1 MEERLQKFLAEAGI
15 ASRRKSEELI
25 AAGRVQVNGQV
36 VRELGVKIDPAKDKV
51 LFDNKPV
58 KAQETKKVYIMLHK
72 PEGYVTTAK
81 EQFGR
86 PAVLDLVQGVKER
99 IFPVGRLD
107 YDTSGLLLLT
117 NDGDLTYKLTHPK
130 HDVDKTYIAK
140 LYGVPDEG
148 ALQKFRRGVVIDG
161 RKTRPAKIQIL
172 EKEKDMRFCTAEI
185 IIHEG
190 KNRQV
195 RKMCEAI
202 KHPVAQL
209 KRVAAKIQILEK
221 EKDMRFCT
229 AEIIIHEGKNR
240 QVRKM
245 CEAIKHPVAQL
256 KRVATGELTLGD
268 LPKGKYRYLTEREI
282 KYLKKL

>member
-1 MEERLQKFLAEAGI
+1 MEVRLQKYLADAGV
-15 ASRRKSEELI
+15 ASRRKAEELI
-25 AAGRVQVNGQV
+25 AQGKVKVNGKMV
-36 VRELGVKIDPAKDKV
+36 TEMGLKIDPAKDEVTYLDK
-51 LFDNKPV
+51 KIS
-58 KAQETKKVYIMLHK
+58 TKDTKMVYIMLYK

-86 PAVLDLVQGVKER
+86 PAVVDLIKGVNER

-140 LYGVPDEG
+140 LYGIPDEG

-161 RKTRPAKIQIL
+161 KRTKPAKIQIID
-172 EKEKDMRFCTAEI
+172 KDKDGRFCTAEI

-190 KNRQV
+190 R
-195 RKMCEAI
+195 
-202 KHPVAQL
+202 
-209 KRVAAKIQILEK
+209 
-221 EKDMRFCT
+221 
-229 AEIIIHEGKNR
+229 NR

-256 KRVATGELTLGD
+256 KRVATGDLKLGD
-268 LPKGKYRYLTEREI
+268 LPKGKYRHLTEKEV

>member
-1 MEERLQKFLAEAGI
+1 MEVRLQKYLADAGV
-15 ASRRKSEELI
+15 ASRRKAEELI
-25 AAGRVQVNGQV
+25 AQGKVKVNGKV
-36 VRELGVKIDPAKDKV
+36 VTEMGMKIDPKKDEVTYLDKKIS
-51 LFDNKPV
+51 LKD
-58 KAQETKKVYIMLHK
+58 TKLVYIMLHK

-86 PAVLDLVQGVKER
+86 PAVVDLIKGVNER

-140 LYGVPDEG
+140 LYGIPDEG

-161 RKTRPAKIQIL
+161 KRTKPAKIQII
-172 EKEKDMRFCTAEI
+172 EKDKDGRFCVAEI

-190 KNRQV
+190 R
-195 RKMCEAI
+195 
-202 KHPVAQL
+202 
-209 KRVAAKIQILEK
+209 
-221 EKDMRFCT
+221 
-229 AEIIIHEGKNR
+229 NR

-256 KRVATGELTLGD
+256 KRVATGDLKMGD
-268 LPKGKYRYLTEREI
+268 LPKGKFRHLTEKEV

>member
-1 MEERLQKFLAEAGI
+1 MEERLQKFLAEAGV
-15 ASRRKSEELI
+15 ASRRKAEELI
-25 AAGRVQVNGQV
+25 AAGKIKVNGKV
-36 VRELGVKIDPAKDKV
+36 VTELGTKIDPKKDEV
-51 LFDNKPV
+51 LYLDKEV
-58 KAQETKKVYIMLHK
+58 STKEVELVYIMLHK

-86 PAVLDLVQGVKER
+86 PGVMDLIRDVKAR

-140 LYGVPDEG
+140 LYGTPDDMD
-148 ALQKFRRGVVIDG
+148 LQKFRRGVVIDG
-161 RKTRPAKIQIL
+161 KQTKPAKMQIL
-172 EKEKDMRFCTAEI
+172 EKGERQSTVEI

-190 KNRQV
+190 R
-195 RKMCEAI
+195 
-202 KHPVAQL
+202 
-209 KRVAAKIQILEK
+209 
-221 EKDMRFCT
+221 
-229 AEIIIHEGKNR
+229 NR

-256 KRVATGELTLGD
+256 KRVATGDLTMGD
-268 LPKGKYRYLTEREI
+268 LPKGKYRHLTQKEV
-282 KYLKKL
+282 KYLKSL

>member
-1 MEERLQKFLAEAGI
+1 MEVRLQKYLADAGV
-15 ASRRKSEELI
+15 ASRRKAEELI
-25 AAGRVQVNGQV
+25 AQGKVKVNGKV
-36 VRELGVKIDPAKDKV
+36 VTEMGCKVDPKKDEVTYLDQKIDTK
-51 LFDNKPV
+51 
-58 KAQETKKVYIMLHK
+58 ETTMVYIMLHK
-72 PEGYVTTAK
+72 PVGYVTTAK

-86 PAVLDLVQGVKER
+86 PAVVDLVKGVKAR

-140 LYGVPDEG
+140 LYGIPDAG
-148 ALQKFRRGVVIDG
+148 ALQKFRRGVTIDG
-161 RKTRPAKIQIL
+161 VKTKPAKIQIID
-172 EKEKDMRFCTAEI
+172 KDKDGRFCTAEI

-190 KNRQV
+190 RNRQV

-209 KRVAAKIQILEK
+209 Q
-221 EKDMRFCT
+221 
-229 AEIIIHEGKNR
+229 
-240 QVRKM
+240 
-245 CEAIKHPVAQL
+245 
-256 KRVATGELTLGD
+256 RVATGNLKLGG
-268 LPKGKYRYLTEREI
+268 LPKGKYRHLTEKEV

>member
-1 MEERLQKFLAEAGI
+1 MEERLQKYLAEAGV
-15 ASRRKSEELI
+15 ASRRKAEELI
-25 AAGRVQVNGQV
+25 VQGKVKVNGKV
-36 VRELGVKIDPAKDKV
+36 VTQMGMKIDPAKDEVTYLDKKV
-51 LFDNKPV
+51 T
-58 KAQETKKVYIMLHK
+58 TKDTKMVYIMLYK

-86 PAVLDLVQGVKER
+86 PAVMDLIKGVKER

-140 LYGVPDEG
+140 LYGIPDEG

-161 RKTRPAKIQIL
+161 KRTKPAKIQIID
-172 EKEKDMRFCTAEI
+172 KDKDGRFCTAEI

-190 KNRQV
+190 R
-195 RKMCEAI
+195 
-202 KHPVAQL
+202 
-209 KRVAAKIQILEK
+209 
-221 EKDMRFCT
+221 
-229 AEIIIHEGKNR
+229 NR

-256 KRVATGELTLGD
+256 KRVATGDLKLGD
-268 LPKGKYRYLTEREI
+268 LQKGKYRHLTEKEI

>member
-1 MEERLQKFLAEAGI
+1 MEERLQKFLAEAGV
-15 ASRRKSEELI
+15 ASRRKAEELI
-25 AAGRVQVNGQV
+25 AQGKVKVNGKV
-36 VRELGVKIDPAKDKV
+36 VTEMGVKIDPAKDEVTYLDQKV
-51 LFDNKPV
+51 T
-58 KAQETKKVYIMLHK
+58 TKDTKMVYIMLYK

-86 PAVLDLVQGVKER
+86 PAVMDLVKGIQER

-140 LYGVPDEG
+140 LYGIPDEG

-161 RKTRPAKIQIL
+161 KRTKPAKIQIIDKD
-172 EKEKDMRFCTAEI
+172 KEGRFCTAEI

-190 KNRQV
+190 R
-195 RKMCEAI
+195 
-202 KHPVAQL
+202 
-209 KRVAAKIQILEK
+209 
-221 EKDMRFCT
+221 
-229 AEIIIHEGKNR
+229 NR

-256 KRVATGELTLGD
+256 KRVATGELKLGD
-268 LPKGKYRYLTEREI
+268 LQKGKYRHLTDKEI

>member
-1 MEERLQKFLAEAGI
+1 MEERLQKFLAEAGV
-15 ASRRKSEELI
+15 ASRRKAEELI
-25 AAGRVQVNGQV
+25 AAGKVKVNGKV
-36 VRELGVKIDPAKDKV
+36 VTELGTKINPQKDEVTYLDK
-51 LFDNKPV
+51 KIS
-58 KAQETKKVYIMLHK
+58 KKETRLVYLMLHK

-86 PAVLDLVQGVKER
+86 PAVMDLVKGVNER

-117 NDGDLTYKLTHPK
+117 NDGGLTYKLTHPK

-140 LYGVPDEG
+140 LYGIPDEG
-148 ALQKFRRGVVIDG
+148 ALQKFRRGVFIDG
-161 RKTRPAKIQIL
+161 KRTKPAKIQIID
-172 EKEKDMRFCTAEI
+172 KDKDGRFCTAEI

-190 KNRQV
+190 R
-195 RKMCEAI
+195 
-202 KHPVAQL
+202 
-209 KRVAAKIQILEK
+209 
-221 EKDMRFCT
+221 
-229 AEIIIHEGKNR
+229 NR

-256 KRVATGELTLGD
+256 KRVATGELKLGN
-268 LPKGKYRYLTEREI
+268 LPKGKFRHLTEKEV

>member
-1 MEERLQKFLAEAGI
+1 MEERLQKFLAEAGV
-15 ASRRKSEELI
+15 ASRRKAEELI
-25 AAGRVQVNGQV
+25 AAGKIKVNGKV
-36 VRELGVKIDPAKDKV
+36 ITELGTKIDPKKDEV
-51 LFDNKPV
+51 LYLDKEV
-58 KAQETKKVYIMLHK
+58 STKEVELVYIMLHK

-86 PAVLDLVQGVKER
+86 PGVMDLIRDVKAR

-140 LYGVPDEG
+140 LYGTPDDMD
-148 ALQKFRRGVVIDG
+148 LQKFRRGVVIDG
-161 RKTRPAKIQIL
+161 KQTKPAKMQIL
-172 EKEKDMRFCTAEI
+172 EKGERQSTVEI

-190 KNRQV
+190 R
-195 RKMCEAI
+195 
-202 KHPVAQL
+202 
-209 KRVAAKIQILEK
+209 
-221 EKDMRFCT
+221 
-229 AEIIIHEGKNR
+229 NR

-256 KRVATGELTLGD
+256 KRVATGDLTMGD
-268 LPKGKYRYLTEREI
+268 LPKGKYRHLTQKEV
-282 KYLKKL
+282 KYLKSL

>member
-1 MEERLQKFLAEAGI
+1 MEERLQKFLAEAGV
-15 ASRRKSEELI
+15 ASRRKAEELI
-25 AAGRVQVNGQV
+25 TAGKIKVNGKV
-36 VRELGVKIDPAKDKV
+36 VTALGTKIDPQKDVV
-51 LFDNKPV
+51 LYLDKEISNKEV
-58 KAQETKKVYIMLHK
+58 EMVYIMLHK

-86 PAVLDLVQGVKER
+86 PGVMDLVSRIETR

-140 LYGVPDEG
+140 LYGTPDDM
-148 ALQKFRRGVVIDG
+148 ALQKFRRGVEIDG
-161 RKTRPAKIQIL
+161 RKTKPAKMQIL
-172 EKEKDMRFCTAEI
+172 EKAERQSTVEI

-190 KNRQV
+190 RNRQV

-209 KRVAAKIQILEK
+209 KRV
-221 EKDMRFCT
+221 
-229 AEIIIHEGKNR
+229 G
-240 QVRKM
+240 
-245 CEAIKHPVAQL
+245 
-256 KRVATGELTLGD
+256 TGELMLGD
-268 LPKGKYRYLTEREI
+268 LAKGKYRFLTEKEI
-282 KYLKKL
+282 KYLKSL

>member
-1 MEERLQKFLAEAGI
+1 MEERLQKYLAEAGV
-15 ASRRKSEELI
+15 ASRRKAEDLI
-25 AAGRVQVNGQV
+25 AKGKVKVNGKV
-36 VRELGVKIDPAKDKV
+36 VTEMGMKIDPAKDEVTYLDKKV
-51 LFDNKPV
+51 T
-58 KAQETKKVYIMLHK
+58 TKDTKMVYIMLYK

-86 PAVLDLVQGVKER
+86 PAVMDLVKGVKER

-140 LYGVPDEG
+140 LYGIPDEG

-161 RKTRPAKIQIL
+161 KRTKPAKIQIID
-172 EKEKDMRFCTAEI
+172 KDKDGRFCTAEI

-190 KNRQV
+190 R
-195 RKMCEAI
+195 
-202 KHPVAQL
+202 
-209 KRVAAKIQILEK
+209 
-221 EKDMRFCT
+221 
-229 AEIIIHEGKNR
+229 NR

-256 KRVATGELTLGD
+256 KRVATGELKLGD
-268 LPKGKYRYLTEREI
+268 LQKGKYRHLTEKEV

>member
-1 MEERLQKFLAEAGI
+1 MEERLQKFLAEAGV
-15 ASRRKSEELI
+15 ASRRKAEELI
-25 AAGRVQVNGQV
+25 AQGKVKVNGKV
-36 VRELGVKIDPAKDKV
+36 VTEMGMKIDPAKDEVTYLDKKV
-51 LFDNKPV
+51 T
-58 KAQETKKVYIMLHK
+58 TKDTKMVYIMLYK

-86 PAVLDLVQGVKER
+86 PAVMDLVKGVKER

-140 LYGVPDEG
+140 LYGIPDEG

-161 RKTRPAKIQIL
+161 KRTKPAKIQIID
-172 EKEKDMRFCTAEI
+172 KDKDGRFCTAEI

-190 KNRQV
+190 R
-195 RKMCEAI
+195 
-202 KHPVAQL
+202 
-209 KRVAAKIQILEK
+209 
-221 EKDMRFCT
+221 
-229 AEIIIHEGKNR
+229 NR

-256 KRVATGELTLGD
+256 KRVATGELKLGD
-268 LPKGKYRYLTEREI
+268 LQKGKYRHLTEKEV

>member
-1 MEERLQKFLAEAGI
+1 MEERLQKYLAEAGV
-15 ASRRKSEELI
+15 ASRRKAEELI
-25 AAGRVQVNGQV
+25 AQGKVKVNGKV
-36 VRELGVKIDPAKDKV
+36 VTQMGMKIDPAKDEVTYLDKKV
-51 LFDNKPV
+51 T
-58 KAQETKKVYIMLHK
+58 TKDTKMVYIMLYK

-86 PAVLDLVQGVKER
+86 PAVMDLIKGVKER

-117 NDGDLTYKLTHPK
+117 NDGDLTYNLTHPK

-140 LYGVPDEG
+140 LYGIPDEG

-161 RKTRPAKIQIL
+161 KRTKPAKIQVID
-172 EKEKDMRFCTAEI
+172 KDKDGRFCTAEI

-190 KNRQV
+190 R
-195 RKMCEAI
+195 
-202 KHPVAQL
+202 
-209 KRVAAKIQILEK
+209 
-221 EKDMRFCT
+221 
-229 AEIIIHEGKNR
+229 NR

-256 KRVATGELTLGD
+256 KRVATGDLKLGD
-268 LPKGKYRYLTEREI
+268 LQKGKYRHLTEKEI

>member
-1 MEERLQKFLAEAGI
+1 MEERLQKFLAEAGV
-15 ASRRKSEELI
+15 ASRRKAEELI
-25 AAGRVQVNGQV
+25 AQGKVKVNGKV
-36 VRELGVKIDPAKDKV
+36 VTEMGMKIDPAKDEV
-51 LFDNKPV
+51 TYLD
-58 KAQETKKVYIMLHK
+58 KKVTTKNTKMVYLMLYK

-86 PAVLDLVQGVKER
+86 PAVMDLVKGVKER

-130 HDVDKTYIAK
+130 HDVDKTYVAK

-161 RKTRPAKIQIL
+161 KRTKPAKIQIID
-172 EKEKDMRFCTAEI
+172 KDKDGRFCTAEI

-190 KNRQV
+190 R
-195 RKMCEAI
+195 
-202 KHPVAQL
+202 
-209 KRVAAKIQILEK
+209 
-221 EKDMRFCT
+221 
-229 AEIIIHEGKNR
+229 NR

-256 KRVATGELTLGD
+256 KRVATGELKLGD
-268 LPKGKYRYLTEREI
+268 LQKGKYRHLTEKEV

>member
-1 MEERLQKFLAEAGI
+1 MEERLQKFLAEAGV
-15 ASRRKSEELI
+15 ASRRKAEELI
-25 AAGRVQVNGQV
+25 AAGKIKVNGKV
-36 VRELGVKIDPAKDKV
+36 VTELGTKIDPQKDEV
-51 LFDNKPV
+51 LYLDKEV
-58 KAQETKKVYIMLHK
+58 SKKEVEMVYIMLHK

-86 PAVLDLVQGVKER
+86 PGVMDLVRDVKER

-140 LYGVPDEG
+140 LYGTPDDMD
-148 ALQKFRRGVVIDG
+148 LQKFRRGVVIDG
-161 RKTRPAKIQIL
+161 KQTKPAKMQIL
-172 EKEKDMRFCTAEI
+172 EKGERQCTAEI

-190 KNRQV
+190 R
-195 RKMCEAI
+195 
-202 KHPVAQL
+202 
-209 KRVAAKIQILEK
+209 
-221 EKDMRFCT
+221 
-229 AEIIIHEGKNR
+229 NR

-256 KRVATGELTLGD
+256 KRVATGDLTMGD
-268 LPKGKYRYLTEREI
+268 LPKGKYRHLTPKEI
-282 KYLKKL
+282 KYLKSL